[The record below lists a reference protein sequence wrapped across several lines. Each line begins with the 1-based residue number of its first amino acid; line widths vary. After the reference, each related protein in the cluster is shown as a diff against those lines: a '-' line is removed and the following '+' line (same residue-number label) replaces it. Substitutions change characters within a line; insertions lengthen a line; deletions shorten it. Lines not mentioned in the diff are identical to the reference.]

1 MITSKGSSVF
11 PRRLDRPLPV
21 AVSGDGVW
29 ITDASGK
36 RYLDASGGAV
46 VVNLGHA
53 RHEIAQ
59 AVSEQLGR
67 LYYAHPAMFTC
78 QPAEDLAAALAVH
91 TPDDLDRFYFMTSGS
106 EANETAIKLARQIH
120 QAQGRPDKTVLISR
134 WRSYHGLSLGALA
147 ATGRAAFKTPYMPL
161 IQDAVHIPPPYC
173 LRCSYGLSYPTCDL
187 RCAQA
192 LNETIHNLGPQV
204 VLAFLLEPVSGATLA
219 CYPPPKGYLELV
231 REICN
236 RHQVLLIFDEV
247 MTGMGRTGAWFASG
261 RYGVTPDIMTLG
273 KGLTGGSMALSAV
286 VVRERLY
293 QTVREGLGAFVHG
306 GTYSHHPVG
315 CAAGLAAVRILENEA
330 LVERSEQMG
339 KVLERELNEH
349 LAGSPFVGDVRGMG
363 MFWGLEL
370 VADKKTMAPFP
381 RADKVTER
389 LWEYLFE
396 NGIIVYKATGLAGT
410 DGDALVVAPPF
421 IIEEKQIRQVALAI
435 AQAIATVLG

>member
-1 MITSKGSSVF
+1 MITNKDSSVF
-11 PRRLDRPLPV
+11 PRRLDRQLPV

-29 ITDASGK
+29 ITDTSGK

-59 AVSEQLGR
+59 AVNEQLGR
-67 LYYAHPAMFTC
+67 LYYAHPVMFTC

-91 TPDDLDRFYFMTSGS
+91 TPGDLDRFYFMTSGS

-120 QAQGRPDKTVLISR
+120 QSQGRPEKTVLISR

-161 IQDAVHIPPPYC
+161 IHNAVHIPPPYC
-173 LRCSYGLSYPTCDL
+173 LRCSYGLSYPACDL

-192 LNETIHNLGPQV
+192 LDETIHNLGPQV
-204 VLAFLLEPVSGATLA
+204 VSAFMLEPVSGATLA
-219 CYPPPKGYLELV
+219 CYPPQKGYLELI
-231 REICN
+231 RDICDH
-236 RHQVLLIFDEV
+236 HQVLLIFDEV
-247 MTGMGRTGAWFASG
+247 MTGMGRTGVWFAGG
-261 RYGVTPDIMTLG
+261 RYGVTPDMMTIG
-273 KGLTGGSMALSAV
+273 KGLTGGSLALSAV
-286 VVRERLY
+286 AVRERLY
-293 QTVREGLGAFVHG
+293 QAVQEGLGTFVHG

-339 KVLERELNEH
+339 KVLGRELNEH
-349 LAGSPFVGDVRGMG
+349 LAGSPFVGDIRGMG
-363 MFWGLEL
+363 MLWGLEL

-389 LWEYLFE
+389 LWEHLFE
-396 NGIIVYKATGLAGT
+396 NGVIVYKAVGLAGI

-421 IIEEKQIRQVALAI
+421 IIEQEQIQHVALAI
-435 AQAIATVLG
+435 AQAITKVLG